1 MQRSH
6 GWHLLIGVLA
16 VFASLVPAMAGSGI
30 DTPSLF
36 QQPNLFS
43 QPKLFTAPQPR
54 VRTPGAPTVPSLS
67 ANQCRVLTGTCP
79 TGRLERVGTT
89 CFCNT
94 GKGTRRQGTTE
105 IRPQGTFKNG
115 P

>member
-1 MQRSH
+1 MERLPALAALA
-6 GWHLLIGVLA
+6 LLL
-16 VFASLVPAMAGSGI
+16 SLTVIPAGAR
-30 DTPSLF
+30 DLF
-36 QQPNLFS
+36 QQPGFQQPGLFA
-43 QPKLFTAPQPR
+43 QPKMFEVPIPKIQ
-54 VRTPGAPTVPSLS
+54 TPGAPKVPSLS

-94 GKGTRRQGTTE
+94 ARGTRRQGTTE
-105 IRPQGTFKNG
+105 IRPQGTFKSS

>member
-1 MQRSH
+1 MKRNRAL
-6 GWHLLIGVLA
+6 GALLVFGSLA
-16 VFASLVPAMAGSGI
+16 AMPAGAQ
-30 DTPSLF
+30 DLF
-36 QQPNLFS
+36 KQPTLFG
-43 QPKLFTAPQPR
+43 QPKLFTAPQPL

-94 GKGTRRQGTTE
+94 ARGQRRQGTTE